1 MPTVKQ
7 RIEAQR
13 VSKGGTY
20 KLPVNGLDVG
30 SLLAWSGRFSEWS
43 SHKMMVDRCCHSLTG
58 ERHLLAAAMTCIEH
72 LDSDMCGLCTASDP

>member
-1 MPTVKQ
+1 MDHTLRAEEGVVSSANCQ
-7 RIEAQR
+7 AERIEAQR

-43 SHKMMVDRCCHSLTG
+43 SHKMMWIVAVTR
-58 ERHLLAAAMTCIEH
+58 
-72 LDSDMCGLCTASDP
+72 